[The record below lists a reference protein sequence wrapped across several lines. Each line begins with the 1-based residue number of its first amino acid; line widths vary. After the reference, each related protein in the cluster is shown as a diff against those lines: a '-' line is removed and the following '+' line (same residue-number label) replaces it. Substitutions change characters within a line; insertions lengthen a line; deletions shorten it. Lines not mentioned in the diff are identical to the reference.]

1 MTTKWILFHSS
12 FFRGEKNHTG
22 STTPSQKENA
32 MKMIYFFFLIKW
44 DHVLNLN
51 KSMEEKTSTRLSLF
65 TVTESPYLLHF
76 ANRFYRPYLIR
87 LSQLLRAF
95 LQNFLQSLLPGD
107 VKKTTSAFLKVRRLV
122 TVLLFSVNTVP
133 YR

>member
-1 MTTKWILFHSS
+1 
-12 FFRGEKNHTG
+12 
-22 STTPSQKENA
+22 
-32 MKMIYFFFLIKW
+32 
-44 DHVLNLN
+44 
-51 KSMEEKTSTRLSLF
+51 MEEKTSTRLSLF

-95 LQNFLQSLLPGD
+95 LQNFLQSLLPRD

>member
-1 MTTKWILFHSS
+1 
-12 FFRGEKNHTG
+12 
-22 STTPSQKENA
+22 
-32 MKMIYFFFLIKW
+32 
-44 DHVLNLN
+44 
-51 KSMEEKTSTRLSLF
+51 MEEKTSTRLSLF

-95 LQNFLQSLLPGD
+95 LQNFLQSLLLFGGD

-122 TVLLFSVNTVP
+122 TVLPFFL
-133 YR
+133 